1 MLYVSFTT
9 QNCFLAAAEPDDNEG
24 EESYSAAADDDK
36 EEEPIDEEELE
47 GLEEDLKMPATRR
60 KSKTPPRNT
69 APAEDE
75 ITVLARG
82 MTISEPTNEWSSP
95 NWSFPYI
102 IYAYKDEEQPLR
114 HMHVDIMMP
123 GVPENFIRKMEVL
136 SCGKKLSVQVGTPRW
151 FFETTYLTRVMGN
164 NFHAQHAAV
173 DNFEE
178 NVVQPVRRKF
188 KENNPWIESSPCIV
202 NLPEKCHVGD
212 AQWSRGY
219 FRTANAPDPGGMIQY
234 TWITFVMLKTTKTF
248 ELRNNGAAA
257 GAM

>member
-1 MLYVSFTT
+1 M
-9 QNCFLAAAEPDDNEG
+9 
-24 EESYSAAADDDK
+24 K
-36 EEEPIDEEELE
+36 EEQ
-47 GLEEDLKMPATRR
+47 
-60 KSKTPPRNT
+60 TPPRNT

-95 NWSFPYI
+95 NWSFPYV

-123 GVPENFIRKMEVL
+123 GVPENFIRKIEVL
-136 SCGKKLSVQVGTPRW
+136 SCRKKLSVQVGSPRW
-151 FFETTYLTRVMGN
+151 FYETTYSTRVMGN

-173 DNFEE
+173 DNFED

-219 FRTANAPDPGGMIQY
+219 FQTANAPEPGGNIQY

-248 ELRNNGAAA
+248 ELRNNDAAA
-257 GAM
+257 ILQLLELCRCVIASNYLSLKRKM